1 MIRALF
7 LAGVLKAGTI
17 SDLWWRTWQVLQTTE
32 FTNVAI
38 VVHRSPLQIKWRQ
51 WCKSHIAV
59 YHRNCEAALA
69 QMGAFNSPPWSRV
82 WGHGRDRDVM
92 WKYVQKSEINW
103 SYDVSQQIQEL
114 GSGNRPSAKTGLS
127 EQGADTGGLFSGVP
141 QVVWNGWKGVVQRL
155 VFSKEFFSCATFKGE
170 RKLSGKMDPCTMTI

>member
-38 VVHRSPLQIKWRQ
+38 VVHCFPLQIKWRQ
-51 WCKSHIAV
+51 WWKSHIAV
-59 YHRNCEAALA
+59 YHGTVRLHWHKWALSTALHGAECGDTAGTEMWCGNTFRN
-69 QMGAFNSPPWSRV
+69 QI
-82 WGHGRDRDVM
+82 M
-92 WKYVQKSEINW
+92 WA
-103 SYDVSQQIQEL
+103 YDVSQQIQEL
-114 GSGNRPSAKTGLS
+114 GTGNRPSAKTGLS